1 VPRLRS
7 QDQLQASPSK
17 MWLPINLL
25 FSLTVTGIHFVAI
38 TDVVHAIIEG
48 PSCPKSSDGPCPQQV
63 NELHGISETK
73 KETVRKKEDD
83 SSVKS
88 VRASYVKSAITN
100 DEDFKIRVQLDEAD
114 DLLEKGFH
122 MEARQTYVSI
132 LRKHPSP
139 RAAVGVASA
148 LQKQAYK
155 EHNHELLYRSITVYK
170 QLLTLPGMPVK
181 LMVTAGI
188 KLADL
193 HASTGQALEA
203 LKTLH
208 ILADKYPEEVEIV
221 RELGI
226 TYMSFDRYQD
236 AKRIFEKI
244 LKDHP
249 HDGHAM
255 AELGMIYGLVDLN
268 PAKAIPL
275 LKAGLDSDQKGTQD
289 ARFYAALCSCLRK
302 QGRTD
307 EARKVKQRGTGLG
320 LFPSLYQYS
329 SHNVESLTGRP
340 WWTPEQTGYQEHLE
354 LLEKHWRAIR
364 DEGLTELHSHTSLF
378 TVSQET
384 HLVKT
389 GLGNWK
395 QLVLYDKDRRPDV
408 CARVPK
414 TCQIIERIR
423 PARTCTAGQVKFSV
437 MYPGTEVWAH
447 SGPSNY
453 RLRAHLGLVVDK
465 GAKLQVV
472 NETRTWTEGKI
483 FVFDD
488 SFQHAV
494 WHYGKSLRLI
504 LIVDFWHPEMSESM
518 KGSLH

>member
-1 VPRLRS
+1 MTFIKIW
-7 QDQLQASPSK
+7 K
-17 MWLPINLL
+17 M
-25 FSLTVTGIHFVAI
+25 
-38 TDVVHAIIEG
+38 
-48 PSCPKSSDGPCPQQV
+48 
-63 NELHGISETK
+63 ETK

-114 DLLEKGFH
+114 DLLEK
-122 MEARQTYVSI
+122 
-132 LRKHPSP
+132 
-139 RAAVGVASA
+139 
-148 LQKQAYK
+148 KQAYK

-236 AKRIFEKI
+236 AKRIFEKVMI

-289 ARFYAALCSCLRK
+289 AR
-302 QGRTD
+302 
-307 EARKVKQRGTGLG
+307 
-320 LFPSLYQYS
+320 
-329 SHNVESLTGRP
+329 
-340 WWTPEQTGYQEHLE
+340 
-354 LLEKHWRAIR
+354 
-364 DEGLTELHSHTSLF
+364 
-378 TVSQET
+378 
-384 HLVKT
+384 
-389 GLGNWK
+389 
-395 QLVLYDKDRRPDV
+395 
-408 CARVPK
+408 
-414 TCQIIERIR
+414 
-423 PARTCTAGQVKFSV
+423 
-437 MYPGTEVWAH
+437 
-447 SGPSNY
+447 
-453 RLRAHLGLVVDK
+453 
-465 GAKLQVV
+465 
-472 NETRTWTEGKI
+472 TWTEGKI

-518 KGSLH
+518 RGSLH